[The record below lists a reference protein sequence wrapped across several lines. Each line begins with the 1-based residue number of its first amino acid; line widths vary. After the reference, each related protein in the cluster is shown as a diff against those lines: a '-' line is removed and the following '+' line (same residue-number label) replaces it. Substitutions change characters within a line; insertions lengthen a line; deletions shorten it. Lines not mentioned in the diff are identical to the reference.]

1 MPIKLFKI
9 NDKLKVKNATKIVQL
24 ALSHV
29 MECYFAIRTSPLT
42 SARIDVIKQKL
53 NNMYIHFIALFQLNL
68 RFCEDERICLP
79 ESRKIHAIMCTMP
92 PFLESMGCIDVAD
105 TASWESVH
113 RVMTVS
119 LWERTSKRFCSMNAE
134 MSISAMLLNYR
145 STTDFIDAIAY
156 NNVDSFL
163 KKVGPYIGPDNVVI
177 NPILNKRHY
186 DLQGNSI
193 NQFESVDRSITL
205 DQLLLG
211 SYLTASSFTKGV
223 TAYFEEESYEKF
235 FSNNNP
241 DSIQLLTGISIEGNV
256 ESKLGKVYL
265 YATNMF
271 RGNKCRYDFVMVN
284 ISDGVQPAQL
294 LAFFLITGSEK
305 TTKYYAIIRYLQPVN
320 QSKQPDAS
328 YNCPFSIYEWEYST
342 SKRTPILSVI
352 EVETI
357 AGPAYITP
365 VFRTD
370 ERIPI
375 CKSPSRVDN
384 IWFIDRTFFDRA
396 GWDDIHTINIE
407 TNINLHDYEIV
418 LPTDDTYG
426 NIALDDVD
434 DSGSSDGDHYNAGSE
449 DSNGSDSD

>member
-1 MPIKLFKI
+1 
-9 NDKLKVKNATKIVQL
+9 
-24 ALSHV
+24 
-29 MECYFAIRTSPLT
+29 
-42 SARIDVIKQKL
+42 
-53 NNMYIHFIALFQLNL
+53 MYIHFIALFQLNL

-92 PFLESMGCIDVAD
+92 PFLESMGCIDMAD

-119 LWERTSKRFCSMNAE
+119 LWERTSKRFCSMNEE

-156 NNVDSFL
+156 SNVDSYL

-177 NPILNKRHY
+177 NSIINKRYY
-186 DLQGNSI
+186 DLCVHSS

-211 SYLTASSFTKGV
+211 SSLTAASFTKII
-223 TAYFEEESYEKF
+223 TTYFEDESYEKF
-235 FSNNNP
+235 FNEINP

-284 ISDGVQPAQL
+284 ISDGVQPAQI
-294 LAFFLITGSEK
+294 LALFLITGKEK
-305 TTKYYAIIRYLQPVN
+305 SSQYYAIVRYLQPAN

-328 YNCPFSIYEWEYST
+328 YNCPFTIYEWEYT
-342 SKRTPILSVI
+342 TQRTPVLSLI

-357 AGPAYITP
+357 SGPAYITP
-365 VFRTD
+365 VFRSD
-370 ERIPI
+370 ERIPN
-375 CKSPSRVDN
+375 CERPSRGDN
-384 IWFIDRTFFDRA
+384 FWFIDRTFFDRA

-418 LPTDDTYG
+418 LPDDDANG
-426 NIALDDVD
+426 NIELDDVD
-434 DSGSSDGDHYNAGSE
+434 INSSDSDYNSDRSE